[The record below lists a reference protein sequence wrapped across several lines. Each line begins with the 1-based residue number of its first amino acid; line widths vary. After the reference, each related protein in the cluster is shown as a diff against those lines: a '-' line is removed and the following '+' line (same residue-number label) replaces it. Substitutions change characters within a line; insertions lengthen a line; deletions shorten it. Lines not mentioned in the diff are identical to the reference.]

1 MLISGRWVPSP
12 SLPSRH
18 DPAEDCSNNQ
28 PCRCTHG
35 PICGGHHNRG
45 RPVSSWR
52 SACAQ
57 PGHARKQRPETLGWA
72 ELEYCVLSRQSSLAQ
87 QRANEQL
94 KQLGS
99 ELNSVLAVD
108 DVRLDRRSN
117 LEKKHA
123 SAPPTHDAPLSL
135 VTPSNP
141 PGNSR

>member
-57 PGHARKQRPETLGWA
+57 PGHARKQRPEYATKNGA
-72 ELEYCVLSRQSSLAQ
+72 PKHSVGLS
-87 QRANEQL
+87 
-94 KQLGS
+94 
-99 ELNSVLAVD
+99 LNIAFC
-108 DVRLDRRSN
+108 
-117 LEKKHA
+117 HA
-123 SAPPTHDAPLSL
+123 SPPSRSSAPT
-135 VTPSNP
+135 
-141 PGNSR
+141 NS